1 MKRQGP
7 AERKRR
13 DRVRAQRKRDA
24 ESPSERASRNLKAKM
39 RARAFAASER
49 PPDPAAQAV
58 GTPVVEWIERLVV
71 ASGPLA
77 GKNFKLGQWQR
88 QFVEAATGGNHT
100 MSILSTGR
108 KSGKT
113 ALVALIALAY
123 LIGPLN
129 RQNWAGIA
137 VSLTARHSRLLLRAI
152 KQIAAA
158 SDLSIRTVATEA
170 RGARGAL
177 LETLS
182 ADKATGIGSDADLV
196 LVDELGSF
204 QEGARD
210 LWQNST
216 ASVSARAGSV
226 LVISTR
232 GGGPLLEEII
242 DTPDPDTH
250 LQLYTAREGAALDDE
265 SSWYAANPSLG
276 TIKSLEYM
284 RKRSREV
291 LANPAGQA
299 GFMSSELN
307 QPFEPTR
314 RLVVSLAA
322 WKDCV
327 TADLPE
333 RRGPAVVGL
342 DLGGAA
348 SMTALAVY
356 WYETG
361 RLESWAAFPAI
372 PDLAAR
378 GKADGVGQ
386 RYETM
391 QRRAELTTF
400 EGRITP
406 ISAFLLE
413 AMERLQDVDVA
424 CLLADR
430 FKANELLDVLS
441 QTGCY
446 WPPVFRGMGFK
457 DGSEDVQAFQ
467 KAVIGGKVAVAPSLL
482 LESALADSAVVTD
495 AAGNSKVDRSKSNSR
510 IDALSATILA
520 VAEGERMAAAP
531 VQLAPAQMVVA
542 HAE

>member
-182 ADKATGIGSDADLV
+182 ADKATG
-196 LVDELGSF
+196 
-204 QEGARD
+204 
-210 LWQNST
+210 N
-216 ASVSARAGSV
+216 
-226 LVISTR
+226 
-232 GGGPLLEEII
+232 
-242 DTPDPDTH
+242 
-250 LQLYTAREGAALDDE
+250 
-265 SSWYAANPSLG
+265 
-276 TIKSLEYM
+276 
-284 RKRSREV
+284 
-291 LANPAGQA
+291 
-299 GFMSSELN
+299 
-307 QPFEPTR
+307 
-314 RLVVSLAA
+314 
-322 WKDCV
+322 
-327 TADLPE
+327 
-333 RRGPAVVGL
+333 
-342 DLGGAA
+342 
-348 SMTALAVY
+348 
-356 WYETG
+356 
-361 RLESWAAFPAI
+361 
-372 PDLAAR
+372 
-378 GKADGVGQ
+378 
-386 RYETM
+386 
-391 QRRAELTTF
+391 
-400 EGRITP
+400 
-406 ISAFLLE
+406 
-413 AMERLQDVDVA
+413 
-424 CLLADR
+424 R
-430 FKANELLDVLS
+430 FR
-441 QTGCY
+441 C
-446 WPPVFRGMGFK
+446 
-457 DGSEDVQAFQ
+457 
-467 KAVIGGKVAVAPSLL
+467 
-482 LESALADSAVVTD
+482 
-495 AAGNSKVDRSKSNSR
+495 
-510 IDALSATILA
+510 
-520 VAEGERMAAAP
+520 
-531 VQLAPAQMVVA
+531 
-542 HAE
+542 